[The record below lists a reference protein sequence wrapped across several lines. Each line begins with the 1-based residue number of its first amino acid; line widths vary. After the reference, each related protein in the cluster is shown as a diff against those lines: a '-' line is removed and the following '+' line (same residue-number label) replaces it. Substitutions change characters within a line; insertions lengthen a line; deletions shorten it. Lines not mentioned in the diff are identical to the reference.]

1 VPSITRRTL
10 LRTGVTVGTVA
21 VPVVWAGSA
30 QAAPVRRV
38 AGRPGAA
45 VARRQPVA
53 WTRANFAPHRG
64 KSFTV
69 SGHGHKV
76 QVVLATIDN
85 LTGSRH
91 EMAQHQFSLLFQAHR
106 SVNLPAGI
114 YTLRGAKF
122 QALSI
127 YLTPVDRGR
136 KAQYLQAVVN
146 RLG

>member
-1 VPSITRRTL
+1 M
-10 LRTGVTVGTVA
+10 RTGVTVGTIA

-38 AGRPGAA
+38 AGRPGATA
-45 VARRQPVA
+45 ARSQPVA

-64 KSFTV
+64 KSFTL

-85 LTGSRH
+85 LTGARH
-91 EMAQHQFSLLFQAHR
+91 DNAQHQFSLLFKAHR
-106 SVNLPAGI
+106 SANVPAGI
-114 YTLRGAKF
+114 YTLRGTKF

-127 YLTPVDRGR
+127 YL
-136 KAQYLQAVVN
+136 
-146 RLG
+146 